1 LHKAPPASYFV
12 DIEAEAVGVVLDGL
26 DRVDEVREVG

>member
-1 LHKAPPASYFV
+1 MLSTFV